1 MSVILLK
8 AIALKHQKVGTVNS
22 IKSTIKLVKLHKVII
37 AYKSNNAV
45 SHSWAERCS
54 RELEALGCHVLMGPS
69 GAYDNPYPV
78 FIESMRDIDLALV
91 LGGDGSTL
99 GAARY
104 LAAQSVP
111 ILAINTGGHLGFL
124 TQGSEEFEDTQ
135 LVWERLLGDRYAIE
149 TRMMLQA
156 QVVNMEGHAVASQ
169 YFFSLNEMCV
179 KPASPD
185 RMATVALE
193 LEIDGEVVD
202 QYHGDGLIIATPTGS
217 TSYVVAA
224 NGPILH
230 PGMEAI
236 VVTPICPLSLSSRTI
251 VLPPKLMVSIWLLND
266 DTSIKLWT
274 DGVLA
279 SSVLSGQRVDIAMAT
294 HRARFVILRENYSF
308 YQALREKLLWSGT
321 RLRYQNKYRQL

>member
-1 MSVILLK
+1 M
-8 AIALKHQKVGTVNS
+8 
-22 IKSTIKLVKLHKVII
+22 KLRKIII
-37 AYKSNNAV
+37 AYKADNSI

-54 RELEALGCHVLMGPS
+54 RELEALGCHVLVGPS
-69 GAYDNPYPV
+69 GAQDNPYPV
-78 FIESMRDIDLALV
+78 FLESMRDIDLALV

-104 LAAQSVP
+104 LASQSVP

-124 TQGSEEFEDTQ
+124 TQAAEEFEDTQ
-135 LVWERLLGDRYAIE
+135 SVWERLLGDRYAIE

-156 QVVNMEGHAVASQ
+156 RVVSMAGDSKDESSP
-169 YFFSLNEMCV
+169 YFFSLNEMCI

-185 RMATVALE
+185 RMTTAALE

-202 QYHGDGLIIATPTGS
+202 QYHGDGLIVATPTGS

-236 VVTPICPLSLSSRTI
+236 VITPICALSLSSRTI
-251 VLPPKLMVSIWLLND
+251 VLPPKLVVSICILD
-266 DTSIKLWT
+266 DDLTMKLWT

-279 SSVLSGQRVDIAMAT
+279 NSILPGQRVDIAMAP

-308 YQALREKLLWSGT
+308 YQALREKLMWSGT
-321 RLRYQNKYRQL
+321 RLRYQNKYRS

>member
-1 MSVILLK
+1 
-8 AIALKHQKVGTVNS
+8 
-22 IKSTIKLVKLHKVII
+22 VKLHKVII
-37 AYKSNNAV
+37 AYKADNTV

-104 LAAQSVP
+104 LALQSVP

-124 TQGSEEFEDTQ
+124 TQAAEEFEDTQ
-135 LVWERLLGDRYAIE
+135 AVWQRLLSDRYAIE

-156 QVVNMEGHAVASQ
+156 QVVNIGGNHSEEVSH
-169 YFFSLNEMCV
+169 YFYSLNEMCI
-179 KPASPD
+179 KPASE
-185 RMATVALE
+185 RMTTAALE

-236 VVTPICPLSLSSRTI
+236 VITPICPMSLASRTI
-251 VLPPKLMVSIWLLND
+251 VLPPRLLVSVWSLND
-266 DTSIKLWT
+266 DPNMKLWT

-279 SSVLSGQRVDIAMAT
+279 SPILPGQRVDISIAP

-321 RLRYQNKYRQL
+321 RLQYHNKYRPS

>member
-1 MSVILLK
+1 
-8 AIALKHQKVGTVNS
+8 
-22 IKSTIKLVKLHKVII
+22 VKLRKVVI
-37 AYKSNNAV
+37 AYKADNSV
-45 SHSWAERCS
+45 SHTWAERCS

-69 GAYDNPYPV
+69 GVYDNPYPV
-78 FIESMRDIDLALV
+78 FLESMRDIDLALI

-124 TQGSEEFEDTQ
+124 TQAAEDFEDTQ
-135 LVWERLLGDRYAIE
+135 QVWERLLNDRYAIE

-156 QVVNMEGHAVASQ
+156 QVVDAQVVDIGGNEAQSRH
-169 YFFSLNEMCV
+169 YFFGLNEMCV

-185 RMATVALE
+185 RMITATLE
-193 LEIDGEVVD
+193 LEIDGEIVD

-236 VVTPICPLSLSSRTI
+236 VITPICAMSLSSRTI
-251 VLPPKLMVSIWLLND
+251 VLPPKLMVSIWSLAD
-266 DTSIKLWT
+266 DPSIKLWT

-279 SSVLSGQRVDIAMAT
+279 RSILPGQRVDISMAT

-321 RLRYQNKYRQL
+321 RRQYQNKGVGFK

>member
-1 MSVILLK
+1 
-8 AIALKHQKVGTVNS
+8 
-22 IKSTIKLVKLHKVII
+22 VKLHKVII
-37 AYKSNNAV
+37 AYKADNSI
-45 SHSWAERCS
+45 SHSWAERCC
-54 RELEALGCHVLMGPS
+54 RELEALGCQVLIGPS
-69 GAYDNPYPV
+69 GVNDNPYPV

-104 LAAQSVP
+104 LASQSVP

-124 TQGSEEFEDTQ
+124 TQSAEEFIDTQ
-135 LVWERLLGDRYAIE
+135 KVWERLLSDRYAIE

-156 QVVNMEGHAVASQ
+156 QVLNIGGGMGSEASH
-169 YFFSLNEMCV
+169 YFYSLNEMCI
-179 KPASPD
+179 KPASAD
-185 RMATVALE
+185 RMNTVALE

-217 TSYVVAA
+217 TSYVIAA

-251 VLPPKLMVSIWLLND
+251 VLPPKLVVSVWSLND
-266 DTSIKLWT
+266 DLNMKLWT

-279 SSVLSGQRVDIAMAT
+279 SAVLPVHRVDIAMAT
-294 HRARFVILRENYSF
+294 HGAKFVILRENYSF
-308 YQALREKLLWSGT
+308 YQALKEKLLWSGT
-321 RLRYQNKYRQL
+321 RLRYQNKYRSS

>member
-1 MSVILLK
+1 M
-8 AIALKHQKVGTVNS
+8 
-22 IKSTIKLVKLHKVII
+22 KLRKVII
-37 AYKSNNAV
+37 AYKAYNTV
-45 SHSWAERCS
+45 SHNWAERCS
-54 RELEALGCHVLMGPS
+54 RELEALGCHVLIGPS
-69 GAYDNPYPV
+69 GVYDNPYPV
-78 FIESMRDIDLALV
+78 FLESIRDIDLDLI

-124 TQGSEEFEDTQ
+124 TQASLDFEDTQ
-135 LVWERLLGDRYAIE
+135 QVWERLLSDRYAIE

-156 QVVNMEGHAVASQ
+156 QVVSINGNIDGRKEELSH
-169 YFFSLNEMCV
+169 YFFGLNEMCV

-185 RMATVALE
+185 RMITATLE

-236 VVTPICPLSLSSRTI
+236 VITPICAMSLSSRTI
-251 VLPPKLMVSIWLLND
+251 VLPPKLKVSIWSLTD
-266 DTSIKLWT
+266 DSSIKLWT

-279 SSVLSGQRVDIAMAT
+279 SPILQGQRVDISMAT

-321 RLRYQNKYRQL
+321 RRLSQNKYRQSQN

>member
-1 MSVILLK
+1 M
-8 AIALKHQKVGTVNS
+8 AIAQKLIGLTD
-22 IKSTIKLVKLHKVII
+22 KLTAKPVKLRKVII
-37 AYKSNNAV
+37 AYKADSSV
-45 SHSWAERCS
+45 SQSWAERCS
-54 RELEALGCHVLMGPS
+54 HELESLGCHVLMGAS
-69 GAYDNPYPV
+69 GAYDNPYPA
-78 FIESMRDIDLALV
+78 FIQSMGDIDLALV

-104 LAAQSVP
+104 LASQSVP

-124 TQGSEEFEDTQ
+124 TQAAEEFVDTQ
-135 LVWERLLGDRYAIE
+135 QVWERLLSDRYAIE
-149 TRMMLQA
+149 TRMMLSA
-156 QVVNMEGHAVASQ
+156 KIINADKNINDSDLVSSV
-169 YFFSLNEMCV
+169 FFSLNEMCI

-185 RMATVALE
+185 RMSTSALE

-224 NGPILH
+224 NGPIVH

-236 VVTPICPLSLSSRTI
+236 VITPICPLSLSSRTI
-251 VLPPKLMVSIWLLND
+251 VLPPKLVVSIWSLND
-266 DTSIKLWT
+266 DPSIKLWT

-279 SSVLSGQRVDIAMAT
+279 SSLLPGQRVDIGMSSHWAK
-294 HRARFVILRENYSF
+294 FVILRENYSF

-321 RLRYQNKYRQL
+321 RLRYQNKYRQS

>member
-1 MSVILLK
+1 
-8 AIALKHQKVGTVNS
+8 
-22 IKSTIKLVKLHKVII
+22 VKLQKVII
-37 AYKSNNAV
+37 AYKADNAV

-54 RELEALGCHVLMGPS
+54 RELEALGANVLMGPS

-104 LAAQSVP
+104 LAAKSVP

-124 TQGSEEFEDTQ
+124 TQSAEEFENTQ
-135 LVWERLLGDRYAIE
+135 LVWERLLGDRYAVE

-156 QVVNMEGHAVASQ
+156 QVVNIGGDAEASHH
-169 YFFSLNEMCV
+169 FFSLNEMCI

-185 RMATVALE
+185 RMNSVALE

-202 QYHGDGLIIATPTGS
+202 QYHGDGLIVATPTGS

-236 VVTPICPLSLSSRTI
+236 VITPICPLSLSSRTV
-251 VLPPKLMVSIWLLND
+251 VLPPKLMVSICSLND
-266 DTSIKLWT
+266 DLSIKLWT

-279 SSVLSGQRVDIAMAT
+279 SAVLPRQRVDIAMAT
-294 HRARFVILRENYSF
+294 HGAKFVILRENYSF

-321 RLRYQNKYRQL
+321 RLRYQNKYRSS

>member
-1 MSVILLK
+1 
-8 AIALKHQKVGTVNS
+8 
-22 IKSTIKLVKLHKVII
+22 VKLHKVII
-37 AYKSNNAV
+37 AYKADNTV

-104 LAAQSVP
+104 LALQSVP

-124 TQGSEEFEDTQ
+124 TQAAEEFEDTQ
-135 LVWERLLGDRYAIE
+135 AVWQRLLSDRYAIE

-156 QVVNMEGHAVASQ
+156 QVVNIGGNHSEEVSH
-169 YFFSLNEMCV
+169 YFYSLNEMCI
-179 KPASPD
+179 KPASE
-185 RMATVALE
+185 RMTTAALE

-236 VVTPICPLSLSSRTI
+236 VITPICPMSLASRTI
-251 VLPPKLMVSIWLLND
+251 VLPPRLLVSVWSLND
-266 DTSIKLWT
+266 DPNMKLWT

-279 SSVLSGQRVDIAMAT
+279 SPILPGQRVDISISP

-321 RLRYQNKYRQL
+321 RLQYHNKYRPS